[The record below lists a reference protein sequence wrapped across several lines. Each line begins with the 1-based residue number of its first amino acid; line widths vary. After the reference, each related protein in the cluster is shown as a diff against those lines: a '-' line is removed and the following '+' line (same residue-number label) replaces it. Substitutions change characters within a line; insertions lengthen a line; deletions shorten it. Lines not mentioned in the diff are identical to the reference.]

1 MTARIAA
8 FTIAPR
14 KEGAQSKAISAVD
27 RRIAISIAAL
37 VTSGALV
44 WLYLTNPI
52 AVAHMVE
59 DGVAASAA
67 RFAALVAT
75 TVIKAVRLL

>member
-1 MTARIAA
+1 MDRTASVMRWVVRCGIAM
-8 FTIAPR
+8 
-14 KEGAQSKAISAVD
+14 
-27 RRIAISIAAL
+27 SIAAL

-67 RFAALVAT
+67 RLAALVAT